1 MLDGISKS
9 LQNFGSVLN
18 QNYSGFNGIPSKLI
32 QIKSIMK
39 LGQVQSNVLEAAWYK
54 VNYNQ

>member
-18 QNYSGFNGIPSKLI
+18 QDYSGFNDIPSKLI